1 MKWFYLRVRRGTN
14 VVCSATDMA
23 KDHSPRLDE
32 ARPAEFNQSSE
43 LPEPPLVIACN
54 PNIILIE
61 MKPDLFA
68 GMPDRRPGSSILN
81 ATTSHSSR
89 SRSFN

>member
-32 ARPAEFNQSSE
+32 AGPAEFNQSSE

-54 PNIILIE
+54 PNTFGL
-61 MKPDLFA
+61 
-68 GMPDRRPGSSILN
+68 
-81 ATTSHSSR
+81 SR
-89 SRSFN
+89 ARINTFTRIYYTRKAAIF